1 MSGEG
6 DLRNTV
12 KPLRIWLVFVVMI
25 SLGGVSCMTS
35 ELSDKEKS
43 DLKDIEKFN
52 AEVGQL
58 GWHVEDKLI
67 EELDISGI
75 VLNQS
80 SLKNIGFKNV
90 AGREARITNSEFRNV
105 KFASDDFSNS
115 QFTDVRFI
123 ECEFAGV
130 SFEQSTFNNCS
141 FTDCRSVRA
150 KLSDAAFR
158 KCTFSNCADDSG
170 IYTRAEFIN
179 TKLIKPDWHN
189 TSLYHARFDLTEI
202 IDGKL
207 ELVVFGNAKIDDL
220 KISES
225 NIMSGSFG
233 ESTIKKLLFE
243 KCESKSISFGKAKIQ
258 QLIILGCSGFNGLNI
273 VNSDCQLL
281 TIDSCEKMSE
291 PKIYIS
297 KVDSLTLRNSNLAYL
312 YCVESVFGS
321 GGEITSC
328 KISGANFEGA
338 QMTGVAISDCEF
350 SDYLVI
356 SNGTFRRLSLARVT
370 YTDGIEI
377 DSETVN
383 YIESDRF
390 APK

>member
-1 MSGEG
+1 
-6 DLRNTV
+6 
-12 KPLRIWLVFVVMI
+12 
-25 SLGGVSCMTS
+25 MTA
-35 ELSDKEKS
+35 ELSDKEKQ

-52 AEVGQL
+52 AEIGQS
-58 GWHVEDKLI
+58 GWHIEDKLI

-80 SLKNIGFKNV
+80 SLKKVEFNNV
-90 AGREARITNSEFRNV
+90 TGRESRFTNSELRNV
-105 KFASDDFSNS
+105 KFFSGDFSNS
-115 QFTDVRFI
+115 QFTDVRFV

-130 SFEQSTFNNCS
+130 SFQQSTFDNCS

-150 KLSDAAFR
+150 QLSDAAFR
-158 KCTFSNCADDSG
+158 KCTSSNCSDDSG
-170 IYTRAEFIN
+170 IFTRVEFIN
-179 TKLIKPDWHN
+179 TRIFKPDWHN
-189 TSLYHARFDLTEI
+189 TSLYHARFDSTEI
-202 IDGKL
+202 TDGKL
-207 ELVVFGNAKIDDL
+207 ELVVFGNADINDL

-225 NIMSGSFG
+225 NIVSSSFG
-233 ESTIKKLLFE
+233 ESIIKKLLFE

-281 TIDSCEKMSE
+281 TIDDCEKMLE

-297 KVDSLTLRNSNLAYL
+297 RVDNLTLRNSNLAYL
-312 YCVESVFGS
+312 YCVESVFGP
-321 GGEITSC
+321 GGEINGC
-328 KISGANFEGA
+328 KISGANFQGA
-338 QMTGVAISDCEF
+338 EMTGVTISDCEF

-356 SNGTFRRLSLARVT
+356 SNGAFRKLSLVGVT

-377 DSETVN
+377 DSQAVD